1 MKTKENRV
9 QVLNGLPMVGLL
21 VLIGVCLGYTFFT
34 VATQRMTGARVT
46 ELVGLVLLGLCW
58 FVAWLGLF
66 TIQPNEAAVMM
77 LFGKYKG
84 TAAEAG
90 LRWANPFYSKVKI
103 SQRARNINGAPIKVN
118 DLRGNPIEIAAV
130 VVWHVEDTAQAVFD
144 VDRYEQYVTVQIESA
159 LRHLA
164 MAYPYDVFEGDTL
177 SLRGSTDEVSASLKN
192 EIQERVVKAGV
203 IIDDARLSHLAYAQE
218 IAAVML
224 QRQQAEA
231 VVAAR
236 SRIVDGAVGMVEM
249 ALERLAEHKTIELD
263 EERKAAMI
271 SNLMVVLCGHEPARP
286 VVNAGTLYT

>member
-1 MKTKENRV
+1 LTV
-9 QVLNGLPMVGLL
+9 VGF
-21 VLIGVCLGYTFFT
+21 LILC
-34 VATQRMTGARVT
+34 
-46 ELVGLVLLGLCW
+46 GLVLGYWSYHAVSHTNILQGVFAVVLATFW
-58 FVAWLGLF
+58 FAMWIGLF
-66 TIQPNEAAVMM
+66 TIQPNEAAVLM

-84 TAAEAG
+84 TATESG
-90 LRWANPFYSKVKI
+90 LRWANPFYTKTKI
-103 SQRARNINGAPIKVN
+103 SQRARNINGTPIKVN

-130 VVWHVEDTAQAVFD
+130 VVWHVEDTARAVFD

-177 SLRGSTDEVSASLKN
+177 SLRGSTDEVSASLRK
-192 EIQERVVKAGV
+192 EIQERVAKAGV
-203 IIDDARLSHLAYAQE
+203 IIDEARLSHLAYAQE

-236 SRIVDGAVGMVEM
+236 SRIVEGAVGMVEM
-249 ALERLAEHKTIELD
+249 ALERLKQTKTIELD
-263 EERKAAMI
+263 EERKAAMV

-286 VVNAGTLYT
+286 VINAGTMYT